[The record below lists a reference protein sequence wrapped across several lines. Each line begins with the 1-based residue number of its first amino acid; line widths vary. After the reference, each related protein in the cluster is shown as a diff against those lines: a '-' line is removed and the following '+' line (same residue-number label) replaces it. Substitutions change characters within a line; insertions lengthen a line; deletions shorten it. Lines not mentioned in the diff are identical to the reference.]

1 MFIKKDL
8 RRIEEILEDEN
19 VNHDSLMFSKRAS
32 EFNSSIQILTYDNH
46 VNFMKNAKSLNLYDN
61 KLSSVSGI
69 EKFRILSSLQ
79 DLNLG
84 CNQLSSLPSE
94 VRYKLTLLG
103 YFWFVLLVWTTAI
116 VTAFMARRQSVRN
129 ISDCYLSA
137 NTAEKSEIVRKF
149 Y

>member
-1 MFIKKDL
+1 MKKEQTATTNTILFHYVTLILADGNLNLNTAGKSMFIKKDL

-69 EKFRILSSLQ
+69 EKFRILSNLQ

-94 VRYKLTLLG
+94 VRY
-103 YFWFVLLVWTTAI
+103 
-116 VTAFMARRQSVRN
+116 S
-129 ISDCYLSA
+129 S
-137 NTAEKSEIVRKF
+137 
-149 Y
+149 